1 MIKEIKTKLSSFE
14 IFTIFRNEE
23 NSFILDSAMDEKK
36 LGRFSFISSNPF
48 KVLKYKNTL
57 KNPLD
62 NLQEE
67 LKKYKVENKTHLPF
81 IGGAVGYLSYD
92 LGNYIEKLS
101 RTAIDDTDVY
111 DLYFGL
117 YNWVIVVDH
126 LENKTYIATPDL
138 DIEEENK
145 IIRKIED
152 QINEAE
158 RAGIDSICYEE
169 KNVEKT
175 RLKSNFT
182 KSEFEDAVRKVQDY
196 IRQGDIYQANL
207 TQRFSGKTTLSSYEL
222 YRDLRRFSPAP
233 FGAFLNFEHSHIL
246 SNSPERFIKCVDNK
260 VETRPIKGT
269 RPRGKNR
276 EEDLRLQEEL
286 RNSEKDRAEL
296 LMIVDLERNDIG
308 RISKIG
314 SVKVPE
320 LFVIEPYANVNH
332 LVATVVG
339 ELEENKDIF
348 DLYRVENQIEKA
360 LSKKVWLKSG
370 GYLIIDKTEALTVID
385 VNTGRFT
392 GNLKLE
398 ETVYQTNIE
407 AAIEVCRQL
416 KLRDIGGI
424 VIVDFIDMHKA
435 KYKQEIINIL
445 NEEFKKDKRKTEVL
459 GMTKLGLVEITRRR
473 ERDSIDKYYLEECY
487 TCEGKGSTKSI
498 NFILDDIEKEIIR
511 ISTHTSYKDVTIELN
526 SRTLK
531 LIKMNFMYIIENISK
546 KYSTK
551 IGLCENDK
559 INYEKLN
566 IIYNS

>member
-48 KVLKYKNTL
+48 KVLKYKDTL

-67 LKKYKVENKTHLPF
+67 LKKYKAQNKTHLPF

-92 LGNYIEKLS
+92 LGNYMERLP
-101 RTAIDDTDVY
+101 RTAIDDTGVY

-138 DIEEENK
+138 YIEEESK
-145 IIRKIED
+145 IIKKIEG

-158 RAGIDSICYEE
+158 KAGIDSICYEE
-169 KNVEKT
+169 KEVEKT

-182 KSEFEDAVRKVQDY
+182 KNEFENAVRKVQDY

-233 FGAFLNFEHSHIL
+233 FGAFLNFEHNHIL
-246 SNSPERFIKCVDNK
+246 SNSPERFIKCVDKK

-276 EEDLRLQEEL
+276 EEDLMLQEEL

-339 ELEENKDIF
+339 EVKDDKDCIDVIKATFPGGSITGAPKIRSMEIIDELEPTQRNVYTGSIGYIGFNGDM
-348 DLYRVENQIEKA
+348 DLNIAIRTIIKQDDNVYFQVGGGMTWDSNPEGEYQETLDKAQSIMKA
-360 LSKKVWLKSG
+360 LR
-370 GYLIIDKTEALTVID
+370 GYY
-385 VNTGRFT
+385 
-392 GNLKLE
+392 E
-398 ETVYQTNIE
+398 E
-407 AAIEVCRQL
+407 
-416 KLRDIGGI
+416 
-424 VIVDFIDMHKA
+424 
-435 KYKQEIINIL
+435 
-445 NEEFKKDKRKTEVL
+445 
-459 GMTKLGLVEITRRR
+459 
-473 ERDSIDKYYLEECY
+473 
-487 TCEGKGSTKSI
+487 
-498 NFILDDIEKEIIR
+498 
-511 ISTHTSYKDVTIELN
+511 
-526 SRTLK
+526 
-531 LIKMNFMYIIENISK
+531 
-546 KYSTK
+546 
-551 IGLCENDK
+551 
-559 INYEKLN
+559 
-566 IIYNS
+566 

>member
-23 NSFILDSAMDEKK
+23 NSFILDSAMDKKK

-57 KNPLD
+57 NNPLD

-92 LGNYIEKLS
+92 LGNYIEKLP
-101 RTAIDDTDVY
+101 RTAIDDTNVY

-169 KNVEKT
+169 KDVEKT

-269 RPRGKNR
+269 RPRGKT
-276 EEDLRLQEEL
+276 ESEDLAL
-286 RNSEKDRAEL
+286 EKEL
-296 LMIVDLERNDIG
+296 LSDEKELAEHNMLVDLGRNDIG
-308 RISKIG
+308 KISEIG
-314 SVKVPE
+314 SVNVDKY
-320 LFVIEPYANVNH
+320 LSIERFSHVMH
-332 LVATVVG
+332 IGSTVTG
-339 ELEENKDIF
+339 TLRKDL
-348 DLYRVENQIEKA
+348 DSL
-360 LSKKVWLKSG
+360 
-370 GYLIIDKTEALTVID
+370 
-385 VNTGRFT
+385 
-392 GNLKLE
+392 
-398 ETVYQTNIE
+398 
-407 AAIEVCRQL
+407 AAIDSILPAGTLSGAPKIRAC
-416 KLRDIGGI
+416 
-424 VIVDFIDMHKA
+424 
-435 KYKQEIINIL
+435 EIINEL
-445 NEEFKKDKRKTEVL
+445 ENNKR
-459 GMTKLGLVEITRRR
+459 GIYGGAIGY
-473 ERDSIDKYYLEECY
+473 IDLSGNVD
-487 TCEGKGSTKSI
+487 TCIS
-498 NFILDDIEKEIIR
+498 IR
-511 ISTHTSYKDVTIELN
+511 IAFARNNKVFIRSGAGIVADSVPDNEFDECLN
-526 SRTLK
+526 KAAAVIDALK
-531 LIKMNFMYIIENISK
+531 IADGGIL
-546 KYSTK
+546 
-551 IGLCENDK
+551 
-559 INYEKLN
+559 
-566 IIYNS
+566 

>member
-48 KVLKYKNTL
+48 KVLKYKDTL

-67 LKKYKVENKTHLPF
+67 LKKYKAQNKTHLPF

-92 LGNYIEKLS
+92 LGNYMERLP
-101 RTAIDDTDVY
+101 RTAIDDTGVY

-138 DIEEENK
+138 YIEEESK
-145 IIRKIED
+145 IIKKIEG

-158 RAGIDSICYEE
+158 KAGIDSICYEE
-169 KNVEKT
+169 KEVEKT

-182 KSEFEDAVRKVQDY
+182 KNEFENAVRKVQDY

-222 YRDLRRFSPAP
+222 YRDLRRISPAP
-233 FGAFLNFEHSHIL
+233 FGAFLNFEHNHIL
-246 SNSPERFIKCVDNK
+246 SNSPERFIKCVDKK

-276 EEDLRLQEEL
+276 EEDLMLQEEL

-339 ELEENKDIF
+339 EVKDDKDCIDVIKATFPGGSITGAPKIRSMEIIDELEPTQRNVYTGSIGYIGFNGDM
-348 DLYRVENQIEKA
+348 DLNIAIRTIIKQDDNVYFQVGGGITWDSNPEDEYQETLDKAQSIMKA
-360 LSKKVWLKSG
+360 LR
-370 GYLIIDKTEALTVID
+370 GYY
-385 VNTGRFT
+385 
-392 GNLKLE
+392 E
-398 ETVYQTNIE
+398 E
-407 AAIEVCRQL
+407 
-416 KLRDIGGI
+416 
-424 VIVDFIDMHKA
+424 
-435 KYKQEIINIL
+435 
-445 NEEFKKDKRKTEVL
+445 
-459 GMTKLGLVEITRRR
+459 
-473 ERDSIDKYYLEECY
+473 
-487 TCEGKGSTKSI
+487 
-498 NFILDDIEKEIIR
+498 
-511 ISTHTSYKDVTIELN
+511 
-526 SRTLK
+526 
-531 LIKMNFMYIIENISK
+531 
-546 KYSTK
+546 
-551 IGLCENDK
+551 
-559 INYEKLN
+559 
-566 IIYNS
+566 